1 VATVPGR
8 PGTEPV
14 YRITG
19 VRRSYLEE
27 TRQRTIRYL
36 ISMGIRTV
44 CFLLAIVVHG
54 PTRWVLVVA
63 AIVLPYVSVVFA
75 NAGRERS
82 APPPPEIFLRPDR
95 TEIEGPATP
104 PEDSGR

>member
-1 VATVPGR
+1 MAVPNR

-27 TRQRTIRYL
+27 QHQRTVRYL
-36 ISMGIRTV
+36 ISMGVRTA
-44 CFLLAIVVHG
+44 CFIGAILTGG
-54 PTRWVLVVA
+54 PLRWVLVGGAVL
-63 AIVLPYVSVVFA
+63 LPYLAVVFA

-82 APPPPEIFLRPDR
+82 EPPPPEIFLRPDR
-95 TEIEGPATP
+95 TQLEGPATP
-104 PEDSGR
+104 PGNAGR